1 MEESHLEKRHC
12 RRLKLKENCTIQFDN
27 HTIEVKLLE
36 LSPKGALIECENGV
50 RLPENEKLKLSVKPD
65 NSVVLLHFEGEVVYR
80 HENLAG
86 VSFFPITAIPEA
98 L

>member
-1 MEESHLEKRHC
+1 MGESQLEKRRC
-12 RRLKLKENCTIQFDN
+12 KRLKLIEKCTVQIDN

-50 RLPENEKLKLSVKPD
+50 RFLMNDKLKLSVSPD
-65 NSVVLLHFEGEVVYR
+65 NSVVLLHFEGKVVYC

-86 VSFFPITAIPEA
+86 VSFSPITAMSEA
-98 L
+98 